1 MKTFE
6 LPANFTSTTQRNNTT
21 ITQIHQCIPTA
32 LSNFIILIT
41 LIILPFHLLMIK
53 VLHFDLR
60 LALARHMITFC
71 LSISDALFV
80 LIIFSC
86 ATVMKI
92 FRLTT
97 EEEECNIIR
106 KILYFEL
113 AMSLVVSSLSII
125 AFSSE
130 RYVACI
136 HSFRLH
142 EIFTKERVTCAISC
156 IWITGVICGAVTI
169 ALGSQSKHKMIMEAN
184 EPIKVM
190 LVLIVIPTIILVTV
204 IQSRLLVFSRS
215 KLVRVGP
222 TILFGSKAEMAG
234 LRKRQIKIAFVASI
248 VFVKYVVSMY
258 PAAFLSYLDL
268 IKHDVSSPTIR
279 GIMKALMI
287 LNNFAD
293 PYIYGIGMVDTR
305 RALFKHLRKMKNLFT
320 RQL

>member
-6 LPANFTSTTQRNNTT
+6 LPANFTSTTQINNTT
-21 ITQIHQCIPTA
+21 TTQIHQCMPTA
-32 LSNFIILIT
+32 ICNFIILIT
-41 LIILPFHLLMIK
+41 LITLPFHLLMIK

-92 FRLTT
+92 FRLT
-97 EEEECNIIR
+97 EEDEECNIIR

-125 AFSSE
+125 ALSVE

-142 EIFTKERVTCAISC
+142 EIFTSERVTCAISC
-156 IWITGVICGAVTI
+156 IWITGVICGAVITAFI
-169 ALGSQSKHKMIMEAN
+169 AKTKHNLLLNTSKSFG
-184 EPIKVM
+184 VL
-190 LVLIVIPTIILVTV
+190 LVVIVIPTSIFVTV

-222 TILFGSKAEMAG
+222 TILFGSKAEMTG
-234 LRKRQIKIAFVASI
+234 LRKRQIKIAFITSI
-248 VFVKYVVSMY
+248 VVIIYVVSMY
-258 PAAFLSYLDL
+258 PAAFLSFLDL
-268 IKHDVSSPTIR
+268 IKHEVSSPTIL
-279 GIMKALMI
+279 GTLKTLTI

-305 RALFKHLRKMKNLFT
+305 RALFKNLRKMKSLFT